1 MFFRIA
7 PHAPITISLKN
18 LVPDLIPK
26 SSLRNLALGC
36 LPCAEPLFSLFAFL
50 LAFGYAIVAEKNIIR
65 FFRLLAFFVDPGES
79 YRDCFAI
86 TMSATPASPVQKGFL
101 DEIRGE
107 RLTF

>member
-36 LPCAEPLFSLFAFL
+36 LPSPEPFFSLFAFL
-50 LAFGYAIVAEKNIIR
+50 LAFGYAIVTEKNIIR
-65 FFRLLAFFVDPGES
+65 FFRLLAFFFGAGRVLPGLFS
-79 YRDCFAI
+79 YNN
-86 TMSATPASPVQKGFL
+86 
-101 DEIRGE
+101 E
-107 RLTF
+107 RNARQPYLQGLS